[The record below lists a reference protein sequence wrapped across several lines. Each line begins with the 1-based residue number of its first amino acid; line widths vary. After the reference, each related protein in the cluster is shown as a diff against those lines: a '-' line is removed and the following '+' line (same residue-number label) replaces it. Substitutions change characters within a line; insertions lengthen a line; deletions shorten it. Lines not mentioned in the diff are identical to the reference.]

1 MDLDIYKSNEL
12 ESNFIENLK
21 PKKSNIIIGSIYKH
35 PLMDLNDFNTNDLNS
50 LLDKVSKEQKS
61 DFLLEDFDVSLRNYS
76 NHNPT
81 NEFLDSLASNSF
93 VPYILQPTRLTS
105 HSKTLID
112 NIFSNII
119 SPEAISGNLTATISD
134 HLPQFMIVPNVFS
147 NPPSNKANIFE
158 RDWSNF
164 DQENF
169 ILDYF
174 SIDWDVALKL
184 DEQNVNYST
193 ESFLNKINSLLSN
206 YVPLKKINKY
216 KLKFRSKPWITTGL
230 QKSISVKNK
239 FLTNF
244 IKKKDPAKKAELH
257 LQYKNHRNLL
267 STLLKKSR
275 ENDYKKCFESNWN
288 KAKII
293 WKGIKSIITLKDITS
308 SVPRTISQGE
318 NLITNPY
325 DIANIFNNS
334 FSSFADTAKESIMS
348 SRKHFSDYHNNQCN
362 NSIFIKPTD
371 REEVVNIIS
380 TLNRNKS
387 SGPKRIL
394 YKILNLLKKEIS
406 KQLADLINLS
416 FSSGVFPSFLKIP
429 KVVLV

>member
-1 MDLDIYKSNEL
+1 MIKYL
-12 ESNFIENLK
+12 ENKNL
-21 PKKSNIIIGSIYKH
+21 IG
-35 PLMDLNDFNTNDLNS
+35 DFNVNLLNY
-50 LLDKVSKEQKS
+50 
-61 DFLLEDFDVSLRNYS
+61 N

-119 SPEAISGNLTATISD
+119 SLEAIFGNLTSTISD

-174 SIDWDVALKL
+174 STDWDVALKL

-267 STLLKKSR
+267 STLLKKSK
-275 ENDYKKCFESNWN
+275 ENYYKKCFESNWN
-288 KAKII
+288 NAKII
-293 WKGIKSIITLKDITS
+293 WKGIKSLITLKDITS
-308 SVPRTISQGE
+308 SVPRTISHGE

-325 DIANIFNNS
+325 YIANINNY
-334 FSSFADTAKESIMS
+334 FSSIVDTVKENIKYSH
-348 SRKHFSDYHNNQCN
+348 KHFSVYLNNQCK
-362 NSIFIKPTD
+362 NSIF
-371 REEVVNIIS
+371 S
-380 TLNRNKS
+380 
-387 SGPKRIL
+387 
-394 YKILNLLKKEIS
+394 LLTVR
-406 KQLADLINLS
+406 L
-416 FSSGVFPSFLKIP
+416 
-429 KVVLV
+429 

>member
-1 MDLDIYKSNEL
+1 M
-12 ESNFIENLK
+12 NL
-21 PKKSNIIIGSIYKH
+21 NY
-35 PLMDLNDFNTNDLNS
+35 FNTNYLNN
-50 LLDKVSKEQKS
+50 LLHKVYKEQKS
-61 DFLLEDFDVSLRNYS
+61 VFLLGDFNVNLLNYN

-193 ESFLNKINSLLSN
+193 ESFLNKINSLLNN
-206 YVPLKKINKY
+206 YTPL
-216 KLKFRSKPWITTGL
+216 
-230 QKSISVKNK
+230 
-239 FLTNF
+239 
-244 IKKKDPAKKAELH
+244 
-257 LQYKNHRNLL
+257 
-267 STLLKKSR
+267 
-275 ENDYKKCFESNWN
+275 
-288 KAKII
+288 
-293 WKGIKSIITLKDITS
+293 
-308 SVPRTISQGE
+308 
-318 NLITNPY
+318 
-325 DIANIFNNS
+325 
-334 FSSFADTAKESIMS
+334 
-348 SRKHFSDYHNNQCN
+348 
-362 NSIFIKPTD
+362 
-371 REEVVNIIS
+371 
-380 TLNRNKS
+380 
-387 SGPKRIL
+387 
-394 YKILNLLKKEIS
+394 
-406 KQLADLINLS
+406 
-416 FSSGVFPSFLKIP
+416 
-429 KVVLV
+429 

>member
-1 MDLDIYKSNEL
+1 
-12 ESNFIENLK
+12 
-21 PKKSNIIIGSIYKH
+21 
-35 PLMDLNDFNTNDLNS
+35 MDLNDFNTNYLNN
-50 LLDKVSKEQKS
+50 LLHKVYKEQKS
-61 DFLLEDFDVSLRNYS
+61 VFLLGDFNVNLLNYN

-119 SPEAISGNLTATISD
+119 SLEAIFGNLTSTISD

-193 ESFLNKINSLLSN
+193 ESFLNKINSLLRN
-206 YVPLKKINKY
+206 YTPLKKIKKY
-216 KLKFRSKPWITTGL
+216 KLNFRSKPWITTGL

-267 STLLKKSR
+267 STLLKKSK
-275 ENDYKKCFESNWN
+275 ENYYKKCFESNWN
-288 KAKII
+288 NAKII

-308 SVPRTISQGE
+308 SVPRTILQEE
-318 NLITNPY
+318 NLIANPY
-325 DIANIFNNS
+325 DIANIFNNY
-334 FSSFADTAKESIMS
+334 FSSVAHNAKENIKYS
-348 SRKHFSDYHNNQCN
+348 HNNFSDFLSNQCK
-362 NSIFIKPTD
+362 NSIFIQPTD
-371 REEVVNIIS
+371 SEEIANIIS
-380 TLNRNKS
+380 TLRKYHICS
-387 SGPKRIL
+387 PH
-394 YKILNLLKKEIS
+394 E
-406 KQLADLINLS
+406 
-416 FSSGVFPSFLKIP
+416 
-429 KVVLV
+429 

>member
-1 MDLDIYKSNEL
+1 
-12 ESNFIENLK
+12 
-21 PKKSNIIIGSIYKH
+21 
-35 PLMDLNDFNTNDLNS
+35 MDLNDFNTNYLNN
-50 LLDKVSKEQKS
+50 LLHKVYKEQKS
-61 DFLLEDFDVSLRNYS
+61 VFLLGDFNVNLLNYN

-206 YVPLKKINKY
+206 YTPLKKIYMY
-216 KLKFRSKPWITTGL
+216 KLKFRLKPWITTGL
-230 QKSISVKNK
+230 QKSISFKNK

-267 STLLKKSR
+267 STLLRKSKK
-275 ENDYKKCFESNWN
+275 NYNKKYFESNWN
-288 KAKII
+288 SAKII
-293 WKGIKSIITLKDITS
+293 WKGIKSIITLKKITS
-308 SVPRTISQGE
+308 SAPRTISQGE

-325 DIANIFNNS
+325 D
-334 FSSFADTAKESIMS
+334 
-348 SRKHFSDYHNNQCN
+348 
-362 NSIFIKPTD
+362 
-371 REEVVNIIS
+371 
-380 TLNRNKS
+380 
-387 SGPKRIL
+387 
-394 YKILNLLKKEIS
+394 
-406 KQLADLINLS
+406 
-416 FSSGVFPSFLKIP
+416 
-429 KVVLV
+429 